1 MACGQWVQLETVV
14 PPGLERRPRNS
25 ARTAGGLNR
34 AVPFRES
41 LEFYILPKGLSMK
54 KTSVLKVALVLF
66 YVLVVV
72 QPVSAAERLRM
83 ATTTST
89 ENSGLLDQLLP
100 PFEELYDCQVAV
112 IAVGTGKALK
122 IAESGDVD
130 IVLVHARA
138 LEDAFV
144 AAGYGVNR
152 HDVMYND
159 FVILGPVDDPADAAQ
174 AFSAA
179 EALAVIADAQSPFV
193 SRGDESGTH
202 QKEKQLWEQAD
213 ISPEGQWYIESG
225 RGMGEVI
232 VMATQKDGY
241 TLADRGTY
249 IAFKKEKTDLE
260 IVFEGDDRL
269 FNPYG
274 VIAVNPQ
281 KHPHVKYDLAMKF
294 VEFITGPAGQ
304 EIIDDF
310 KIDGEQV
317 FFPMNL
323 SR

>member
-1 MACGQWVQLETVV
+1 MNIV
-14 PPGLERRPRNS
+14 R
-25 ARTAGGLNR
+25 
-34 AVPFRES
+34 F
-41 LEFYILPKGLSMK
+41 
-54 KTSVLKVALVLF
+54 LKVSLLLVL
-66 YVLVVV
+66 LTAHTA
-72 QPVSAAERLRM
+72 PAAERLRM
-83 ATTTST
+83 STTTST

-100 PFEELYDCQVAV
+100 PFEELHDCQVAV

-144 AAGYGVNR
+144 EAGYGVNR
-152 HDVMYND
+152 RDVMYND
-159 FVILGPVDDPADAAQ
+159 FVILGPSDDPANAAQ
-174 AFSAA
+174 ASSAA
-179 EALAVIADAQSPFV
+179 EALAIIAEAQSAFV

-202 QKEKQLWEQAD
+202 QKEKQLWKQAG

-225 RGMGEVI
+225 HGMGEVI
-232 VMATQKDGY
+232 VMATQKGGY

-249 IAFKKEKTDLE
+249 IAFQKEKTDLE
-260 IVFEGDDRL
+260 IVFEGEEGL

-294 VEFITGPAGQ
+294 VEFITGPVGQ
-304 EIIDDF
+304 KIIDDF

-317 FFPMNL
+317 FFPVNP